1 MAYNKAR
8 EEKKWLEWKEKEETK
23 LNRLGFS
30 QDKIEMLRQYDLE
43 IFNSDRRY
51 YQRLNDNSTYL
62 DNAISPEEE
71 ETVYSI
77 EGLLGSIDNEELY
90 QALRDVDNITLQ
102 IVVLKIQGFTG
113 REIAKLLRMTPKAI
127 YRRIRQ
133 MNIPRRIDHL
143 HRAG

>member
-51 YQRLNDNSTYL
+51 YQRLNDNSTYDL
-62 DNAISPEEE
+62 PSLRAAVRGVLSQCQAGKPLHRHDPRLSVHGRSEICPHRQHEERSPSQGHGRASG
-71 ETVYSI
+71 VA
-77 EGLLGSIDNEELY
+77 EGL
-90 QALRDVDNITLQ
+90 
-102 IVVLKIQGFTG
+102 
-113 REIAKLLRMTPKAI
+113 
-127 YRRIRQ
+127 
-133 MNIPRRIDHL
+133 
-143 HRAG
+143 

>member
-102 IVVLKIQGFTG
+102 IVVLKMQGFTG

-127 YRRIRQ
+127 YRRIDR
-133 MNIPRRIDHL
+133 L
-143 HRAG
+143 KEKLKKFSL

>member
-90 QALRDVDNITLQ
+90 QALRVVDNITLQ

-127 YRRIRQ
+127 YRRIDR
-133 MNIPRRIDHL
+133 L
-143 HRAG
+143 KKKKKKFSL

>member
-113 REIAKLLRMTPKAI
+113 REIAKLLRMTPKAV
-127 YRRIRQ
+127 YRRIDR
-133 MNIPRRIDHL
+133 L
-143 HRAG
+143 KEKLKKFSL

>member
-43 IFNSDRRY
+43 IFNTDRRY

-127 YRRIRQ
+127 YRRIDR
-133 MNIPRRIDHL
+133 L
-143 HRAG
+143 KEKLKKFSL

>member
-127 YRRIRQ
+127 YRRIDR
-133 MNIPRRIDHL
+133 L
-143 HRAG
+143 KEKLKKFSL

>member
-127 YRRIRQ
+127 YRRITP
-133 MNIPRRIDHL
+133 NEYSAPD
-143 HRAG
+143 

>member
-127 YRRIRQ
+127 YRRIDRLKEK
-133 MNIPRRIDHL
+133 IKKFSL
-143 HRAG
+143 

>member
-113 REIAKLLRMTPKAI
+113 RVSA
-127 YRRIRQ
+127 RQ
-133 MNIPRRIDHL
+133 K
-143 HRAG
+143 

>member
-127 YRRIRQ
+127 YRRIDR
-133 MNIPRRIDHL
+133 L
-143 HRAG
+143 KEKLKKSSL

>member
-90 QALRDVDNITLQ
+90 QALRVVDNITLQ

-127 YRRIRQ
+127 YRRIDR
-133 MNIPRRIDHL
+133 L
-143 HRAG
+143 KEKLKKFSL

>member
-30 QDKIEMLRQYDLE
+30 QDKNEMLRQYDLE

-127 YRRIRQ
+127 YRRIDR
-133 MNIPRRIDHL
+133 L
-143 HRAG
+143 KEKLKKFSL

>member
-1 MAYNKAR
+1 
-8 EEKKWLEWKEKEETK
+8 
-23 LNRLGFS
+23 
-30 QDKIEMLRQYDLE
+30 MLRQYDLE

-127 YRRIRQ
+127 YRRIDR
-133 MNIPRRIDHL
+133 L
-143 HRAG
+143 KEKLKKFSL

>member
-127 YRRIRQ
+127 YRRIDRLKE
-133 MNIPRRIDHL
+133 RL
-143 HRAG
+143 KKFSL

>member
-113 REIAKLLRMTPKAI
+113 REIANLLRMTPKAI
-127 YRRIRQ
+127 YRRIDR
-133 MNIPRRIDHL
+133 L
-143 HRAG
+143 KEKLKKFSL